1 MKVKVL
7 DKVHAVGPVG
17 VRLVRETTFSDGS
30 RAITDHLTAAAAPA
44 PKRVPL
50 EIASLLARAG
60 IKAVPATGKLKVA
73 DLDAAF
79 AKAGMSTVQRMRAKA
94 QLVEAG
100 LLD

>member
-1 MKVKVL
+1 
-7 DKVHAVGPVG
+7 
-17 VRLVRETTFSDGS
+17 VRETTFSDGS
-30 RAITDHLTAAAAPA
+30 VAITDHLTAAAAPP

-50 EIASLLARAG
+50 EISALLARAG

-79 AKAGMSTVQRMRAKA
+79 ARAGMSTTQRIRAKA
-94 QLVEAG
+94 KLAEAG